1 MHGNNIAIKIHL
13 ILISNLGIPK
23 SETGNLTILLINIFK
38 IRYVKPTYIIPA
50 IILQIPYGIFI
61 ITNTL
66 AMTCAIICAIIK
78 INMAT
83 KDMPIAFLYSFYFSC
98 YYLKI
103 NTFRITLL
111 INTMI
116 FTITVSSITQL
127 ADFVVCF
134 VALIGHV

>member
-1 MHGNNIAIKIHL
+1 
-13 ILISNLGIPK
+13 
-23 SETGNLTILLINIFK
+23 
-38 IRYVKPTYIIPA
+38 
-50 IILQIPYGIFI
+50 
-61 ITNTL
+61 
-66 AMTCAIICAIIK
+66 
-78 INMAT
+78 MAT

-116 FTITVSSITQL
+116 FTIAGSPITQL

>member
-83 KDMPIAFLYSFYFSC
+83 KDIPIAFLYSFYFSR

-116 FTITVSSITQL
+116 FTIAGSSITQL

>member
-83 KDMPIAFLYSFYFSC
+83 KDMPIAFFVLILF
-98 YYLKI
+98 
-103 NTFRITLL
+103 LL
-111 INTMI
+111 LLFKN
-116 FTITVSSITQL
+116 
-127 ADFVVCF
+127 
-134 VALIGHV
+134 